1 MGLRVVHLFVQKKG
15 EEYQQRLEEECANWD
30 PSIPIVRF
38 IRPDGSVEEFNA
50 DLSPLLVD
58 AEKEADSQEIAIA
71 ANELAVET
79 EELQMARNQSLV
91 DPTSSEA
98 LTIPLLNGEGVQPQ
112 EVETQSRDSQ
122 PENPDTYD
130 LPDSVA
136 ERVANIEEMC
146 AESIEELMEDM
157 VEIENLRALREE
169 ASTMAKRLA
178 GLERADSAPRC
189 AHVRANGETC
199 GSPAMKRD
207 PFCYFHSEA
216 RKMRN
221 AAEAAAKLAEMPI
234 LEDRQGL
241 QLAIMRVCTLLADN
255 KIEERTARA
264 IFDGLRLAQKTLNE
278 NPV

>member
-1 MGLRVVHLFVQKKG
+1 MGLRVVHLVVQKNG
-15 EEYQQRLEEECANWD
+15 EEYLQRLEEECANWD
-30 PSIPIVRF
+30 SSLPIVRF

-58 AEKEADSQEIAIA
+58 SEKEAESQQIAIA
-71 ANELAVET
+71 AIGT
-79 EELQMARNQSLV
+79 EELQMARNQSFV

-157 VEIENLRALREE
+157 EEIENLRALREE

-199 GSPAMKRD
+199 GSPAMTRD
-207 PFCYFHSEA
+207 QFCYFHSEA
-216 RKMRN
+216 RKMRD

-278 NPV
+278 NHV